1 MLTGF
6 DEQGGIYPLYS
17 GANTLGARNM
27 GIIPKEDN
35 FSINNIAEKIN
46 NGDIKALLLFA
57 DGIPVTKGPLYE
69 SIDKLY

>member
-1 MLTGF
+1 
-6 DEQGGIYPLYS
+6 
-17 GANTLGARNM
+17 M

-35 FSINNIAEKIN
+35 FSINIIAEKIN

-69 SIDKLY
+69 SIDKLSI